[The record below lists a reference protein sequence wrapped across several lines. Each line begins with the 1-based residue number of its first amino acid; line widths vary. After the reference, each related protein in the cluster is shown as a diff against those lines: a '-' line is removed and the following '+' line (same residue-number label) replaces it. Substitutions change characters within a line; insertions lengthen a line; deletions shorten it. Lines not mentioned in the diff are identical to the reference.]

1 MPTEPE
7 AGKEHF
13 SGGLISPGK
22 IERRLYQEI
31 IAGSVLKGQNT
42 LVVLPTALGKTAIA
56 ALVIS
61 SRLSKFPETTAVII
75 APTKPLVE
83 QHAKTLSSF
92 LSIEAVPI
100 TGETLPEKRK
110 ELYSKSRLI
119 CVTAPALRNDIL
131 TGAFSFKGT
140 SLAVFDEAHHCVKSD
155 SYVFLAGD
163 YSNSSENPLIL
174 ALTASPGHTKEKVDE
189 ICRNLRISRVE
200 ARTESDPDVSP
211 YVSKV
216 SVDFRQ
222 IDLPQEFLK
231 VRELLFSV
239 LRSYLRGLKA
249 SGLIESADSSFVSKR
264 ELLGA
269 KSRAAALR
277 DFSAIANTAGAI
289 KILHSIE
296 LLETQGIFSLTE
308 FLEKMKADGSKS
320 SKQISLLEDFRQ
332 AEAIARH
339 LRAKGTD
346 HPKLGALVSL
356 VQSAGSAQSIVFSHY
371 RAQAKKISE
380 ELSNAGITS
389 RIFLGQKEGF
399 TQKKQKETIEEFR
412 EGKFSV
418 LVSTSVGE
426 EGIDIPSV
434 DLIIFYEPVPSAIRH
449 IQRRGRTG
457 RKGDGNVIVLF
468 AKGTRDEAYRWIS
481 HRNEKAMKEI
491 IRSARMAKRE
501 EVSANKTLVPF
512 LDKEG
517 GSGQDPPQKI
527 IADSREMPSGILPI
541 LRNSGFALEITNLPV
556 ADYII
561 SDSIAIERKEAG
573 DFVSSIIDGRLFE
586 QARELAKSFDRPL
599 IIIEAEKGIETLYS
613 ERNIHPN
620 AIRGAFAAISLDF
633 GIPTIFSSG
642 IEETAA
648 LIISIA
654 KREFSEGNLPQLKGK
669 KRGKTLPEQQEALVA
684 SLPDINLT
692 LARRLLSEFKTPG
705 AVFLAE
711 KSALEKVGGIGKAT
725 SATIRKVVFGEEGGD
740 EQKPPSLEKKKDK

>member
-1 MPTEPE
+1 MPENS
-7 AGKEHF
+7 AGKDYF
-13 SGGLISPGK
+13 SGGFISPGK
-22 IERRLYQEI
+22 IERRLYQEV
-31 IAGSVLKGQNT
+31 IAGAVLKGQNT

-56 ALVIS
+56 ALAIS
-61 SRLSKFPETTAVII
+61 SRLSKFPETNAVLI

-100 TGETLPEKRK
+100 TGETPPEKRK

-119 CVTAPALRNDIL
+119 SVTAPALRNDIL
-131 TGAFSFKGT
+131 TGAFSFKRT

-155 SYVFLAGD
+155 SYVFLAGE
-163 YSNSSENPLIL
+163 YANSSENPLIL

-222 IDLPQEFLK
+222 IDLPQEFLR

-249 SGLIESADSSFVSKR
+249 SGMIESADSSFVSKK

-308 FLEKMKADGSKS
+308 FLVKMKADGSKS

-339 LRAKGTD
+339 LRAKGLD
-346 HPKLGALVSL
+346 HPKLPALVSL
-356 VQSAGSAQSIVFSHY
+356 IKDGEEGRQAIVFSHY
-371 RAQAKKISE
+371 RSQAKKISE

-412 EGKFSV
+412 EGKFAV

-457 RKGDGNVIVLF
+457 RKGDGKVIVLF

-512 LDKEG
+512 IDEERDCAPG
-517 GSGQDPPQKI
+517 DIPQKI
-527 IADSREMPSGILPI
+527 IADSREIPSGILPI
-541 LRNSGFALEITNLPV
+541 LRNSGFALEITTLPV

-586 QARELAKSFDRPL
+586 QAGELAKSFDRPL

-620 AIRGAFAAISLDF
+620 AIRGAFAAVALDF

-642 IEETAA
+642 TEETAA
-648 LIISIA
+648 LILSIA

-669 KRGKTLPEQQEALVA
+669 KRGKTLSEQQEALVA
-684 SLPDINLT
+684 SLPEVNIT

-711 KSALEKVGGIGKAT
+711 KSALENVSGIGKAT
-725 SATIRKVVFGEEGGD
+725 SATIRKVVFGEEGD
-740 EQKPPSLEKKKDK
+740 NAPSDKKDK